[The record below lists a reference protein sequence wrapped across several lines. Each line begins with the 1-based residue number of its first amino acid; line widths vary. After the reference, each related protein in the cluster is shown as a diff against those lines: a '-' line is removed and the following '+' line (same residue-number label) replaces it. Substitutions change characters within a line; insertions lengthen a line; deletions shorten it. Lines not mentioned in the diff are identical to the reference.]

1 MGSLRPYIDTIQ
13 KVSSKQND
21 EHPRRSIRTSASV
34 GADVCV
40 GRYEHLRRSMR
51 MTKVGSMKRK
61 RDGVKR
67 EKKSVKRKKERCK
80 RGERGVRGYGRD
92 AIAS

>member
-1 MGSLRPYIDTIQ
+1 
-13 KVSSKQND
+13 
-21 EHPRRSIRTSASV
+21 
-34 GADVCV
+34 
-40 GRYEHLRRSMR
+40 

-80 RGERGVRGYGRD
+80 RGERWVRGYGRD
-92 AIAS
+92 AIPT

>member
-1 MGSLRPYIDTIQ
+1 
-13 KVSSKQND
+13 
-21 EHPRRSIRTSASV
+21 
-34 GADVCV
+34 
-40 GRYEHLRRSMR
+40 
-51 MTKVGSMKRK
+51 MKKK

-80 RGERGVRGYGRD
+80 RGERGVRWYGRD